1 VAGARFFGYLSSA
14 MILLRA
20 TFFSLL
26 TGLLTVASTVQAQQT
41 PLTQQFAGSTILLA
55 NGDTLRGPVTLRRDQ
70 DVLMMAQADGTVTT
84 LSAVAINSFAVK
96 GEERDSRRP
105 VTYYD
110 NFYDARNG
118 YYYGSPRFGA
128 RRAEESDLNR
138 VRVFRTFRWNRGNDY
153 SDFKSPAFF
162 EQLSNGPRMLL
173 RRESMM
179 QRSVPTSG
187 AYGGYGYGNP
197 YGPGR
202 YMGTYNVMKD
212 DFFLT
217 TPTGD
222 VIALR
227 NPKKDLLNIFR
238 AQSKQL
244 EQYAKQNQLDFTVAR
259 ELAFIVNYANS
270 LVKE

>member
-1 VAGARFFGYLSSA
+1 
-14 MILLRA
+14 MTLLRA

-26 TGLLTVASTVQAQQT
+26 TGLLAVAATTQAQQT
-41 PLTQQFAGSTILLA
+41 ALTQQFAGSTILLT

-70 DVLMMAQADGTVTT
+70 DVLMMAQPDGTVTT

-96 GEERDSRRP
+96 GEDRDSRRP
-105 VTYYD
+105 TGYYD
-110 NFYDARNG
+110 NFYDARAG
-118 YYYGSPRFGA
+118 YYYGNPMFSS
-128 RRAEESDLNR
+128 RRSEESDLNR

-173 RRESMM
+173 RRESLM
-179 QRSVPTSG
+179 QRTVPTAG
-187 AYGGYGYGNP
+187 PYGGYGYGNP

-202 YMGTYNVMKD
+202 YMGTYTEMKD
-212 DFFLT
+212 DFFLA
-217 TPTGD
+217 TPTGEI
-222 VIALR
+222 IALR
-227 NPKKDLLNIFR
+227 NPKKDLLNVFR
-238 AQSKQL
+238 GQAKQL
-244 EQYAKQNQLDFTVAR
+244 EQYAKQNQLSFTVAR